1 MSSSSDDNFSKIFFF
16 ILPWSIP
23 IIVTLANYL
32 FYPLV
37 HGINMVWLP
46 LLIIY
51 WATIWT
57 YTLIYRKL
65 RGGIFNKERFKPT
78 LLLKGEHLW
87 LQYLLTYGPLIY
99 QIPLFILNFA
109 FDPRISITMYVAFI
123 LTAAMNGPTE
133 EIFWRAC
140 MEDAGKNAGVSEKS
154 RLIYAPIVF
163 GFWHTAFVI
172 HLFPWNMTWWIWWM
186 GVILMT
192 WVSGLIWMWVMH
204 RSERLI
210 PQSII
215 HSCGNFLSI
224 FPMIIVTVLGFY
236 F

>member
-1 MSSSSDDNFSKIFFF
+1 MSSLNNDKFSKIFFY
-16 ILPWSIP
+16 IIPWTIP
-23 IIVTLANYL
+23 VIVTLTTYL

-37 HGINMVWLP
+37 AGINMVWLP

-65 RGGIFNKERFKPT
+65 RGGVFDRERFKPT
-78 LLLKGEHLW
+78 LLLKGDHLW
-87 LQYLLTYGPLIY
+87 LQYLVTYGPMVY
-99 QIPLFILNFA
+99 QIPLFIITFA
-109 FDPRISITMYVAFI
+109 VNPRISIAMYVAFI
-123 LTAAMNGPTE
+123 LAAAMNGPTE

-140 MEDAGKNAGVSEKS
+140 MEDAGKNAGVSEKN
-154 RLIYAPIVF
+154 RLIFAPIAF

-172 HLFPWNMTWWIWWM
+172 HLFPWNLAWWGWWA

-192 WVSGLIWMWVMH
+192 WVSGLIWMWVLH
-204 RSERLI
+204 RSGRLI

-215 HSCGNFLSI
+215 HSCGNFLQI
-224 FPMIIVTVLGFY
+224 FPLIIVTVLGFY

>member
-1 MSSSSDDNFSKIFFF
+1 MSNSNNDNFSKIFFF
-16 ILPWSIP
+16 IFPWTIP
-23 IIVTLANYL
+23 VIVTLLTYL
-32 FYPLV
+32 FYPLAAPFN
-37 HGINMVWLP
+37 ITWLP

-51 WATIWT
+51 WITIWG

-65 RGGIFNKERFKPT
+65 RGGVFDKERLKLT
-78 LLLKGEHLW
+78 LFLKGDHLW

-99 QIPLFILNFA
+99 QIPMFIVLFAGN
-109 FDPRISITMYVAFI
+109 PNISITMYVTFI
-123 LTAAMNGPTE
+123 LAAVVNGPSE

-140 MEDAGKNAGVSEKS
+140 MDDAGKNAGVLEKN

-163 GFWHTAFVI
+163 GFWHTAFII
-172 HLFPWNMTWWIWWM
+172 HLFPWNLSWWGWWI

-204 RSERLI
+204 KSERLI
-210 PQSII
+210 PQCII
-215 HSCGNFLSI
+215 HSCGNFFQI
-224 FPMIIVTVLGFY
+224 FPLIIVTVLGFY